1 MYQYLKKAVKFL
13 ISGLLTVA
21 VLLGP
26 LIYREVLLQK
36 QASRVDQVANLI
48 ATDTDFSSYQL
59 DQPRCDADEFT
70 WLACGIYFEARN
82 QEFRGQYYVAQV
94 ILNRVEDPRWP
105 ASIEAVVREGEN
117 KRNRCQFSFMCDGR
131 SERIT
136 DTAAWQQ
143 ALEVATLAL
152 EDYYD
157 GMSATCAHS
166 YHADYVES
174 PKALRWF
181 ATLSETETIGAHKF
195 FCD

>member
-1 MYQYLKKAVKFL
+1 MKVLQKAVKFL
-13 ISGLLTVA
+13 LSGLLTLA

-26 LIYREVLLQK
+26 LVYRELELLK
-36 QASRVDQVANLI
+36 LSNRVDQVANLI
-48 ATDTDFSSYQL
+48 ATDSDFASYTL
-59 DQPRCDADEFT
+59 DQPRCDIDEFT
-70 WLACGIYFEARN
+70 WLACGVYFEARN

-105 ASIEAVVREGEN
+105 TSIEAVVRQGET
-117 KRNRCQFSFMCDGR
+117 KRNRCQFSFMCDGQ

-136 DTAAWQQ
+136 DGAAWQQ

-157 GMSATCAHS
+157 GMGTTCAHS

-174 PKALRWF
+174 PSALRWF
-181 ATLSETETIGAHKF
+181 ATLNETETIGAHKF